1 MTPHKLARRSMRI
14 PPRKGFYE
22 TVFFQ
27 IQLIT
32 QSDMSVENQERYE
45 RQTQK
50 EIAACRVEERR
61 RDSGKERVEPCFFWR
76 KKECGIADI
85 SRAPSYNLRLTPDMF
100 VEKNQKRF
108 T

>member
-1 MTPHKLARRSMRI
+1 MRI

-50 EIAACRVEERR
+50 EIAAMP
-61 RDSGKERVEPCFFWR
+61 G
-76 KKECGIADI
+76 G
-85 SRAPSYNLRLTPDMF
+85 
-100 VEKNQKRF
+100 
-108 T
+108 